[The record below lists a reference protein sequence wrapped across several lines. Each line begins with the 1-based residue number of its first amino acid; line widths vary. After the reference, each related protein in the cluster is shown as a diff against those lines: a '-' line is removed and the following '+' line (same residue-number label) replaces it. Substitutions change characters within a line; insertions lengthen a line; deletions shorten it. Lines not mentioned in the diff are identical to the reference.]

1 MSAINLPT
9 NFISCFM
16 ILVFS
21 VIFYNLWII
30 KDDFQYYTSKYKLQ
44 TCLQEKIEASKQ
56 NLELAQECHHSEQ
69 KYIAL
74 LFKIQEL
81 HETVKQKSL
90 NIKSLT
96 EENQDLKEEV
106 ALLKRLF
113 ING

>member
-9 NFISCFM
+9 NTISCFM

-90 NIKSLT
+90 NIKSLII
-96 EENQDLKEEV
+96 ENQDLKEEI